1 MPKWYQLI
9 VLLFIGARPLLR
21 RFETIYERKGS
32 LSEGSLALMLL
43 LALNFS
49 LGHRIAGCP
58 FSLLSPLAVLLPLF
72 FAYSGLRTHIGTSSG
87 QWLLCGLL
95 IAAGE

>member
-1 MPKWYQLI
+1 MVQLI

-43 LALNFS
+43 LALISALTTEWLGVHFSTVHIGSPAASVFS
-49 LGHRIAGCP
+49 L
-58 FSLLSPLAVLLPLF
+58 
-72 FAYSGLRTHIGTSSG
+72 
-87 QWLLCGLL
+87 
-95 IAAGE
+95 